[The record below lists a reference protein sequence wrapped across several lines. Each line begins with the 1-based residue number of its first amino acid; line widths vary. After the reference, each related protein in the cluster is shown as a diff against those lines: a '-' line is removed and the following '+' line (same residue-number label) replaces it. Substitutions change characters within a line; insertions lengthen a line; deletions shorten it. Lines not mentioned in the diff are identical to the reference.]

1 MKILIVDD
9 DVMLADLLE
18 ATLLAQGHDVCGIA
32 NRVAEAIALV
42 RLHRPDIAVLDMRLK
57 GTELGSDVT
66 QQLSEAGDL
75 RDLGILYVTGGGV
88 GLLHQHASIG
98 HACLQKP
105 YSAASLAAALTIVRS
120 IVRGCA
126 VSTPLP
132 HGMQLL
138 GLPQVA

>member
-18 ATLLAQGHDVCGIA
+18 ETLLDQGHEICGVTTRI
-32 NRVAEAIALV
+32 AEAVALV
-42 RLHRPDIAVLDMRLK
+42 RLHRPDVAVLDMRLK
-57 GTELGSDVT
+57 GTELGSDIAH
-66 QQLSEAGDL
+66 QLAEAGDL
-75 RDLGILYVTGGGV
+75 RDLGILYVTGGV
-88 GLLHQHASIG
+88 DFLHQHAVIG

-105 YSAASLAAALTIVRS
+105 YSTAALAAALLIVRS

-126 VSTPLP
+126 VSGPLP

-138 GLPQVA
+138 GLPQAA